1 MELLQHILCK
11 HQQGWKCKTE
21 WCWKQSG
28 TKMRLWT
35 NILLRLRFPVFNI
48 RIWGFYTLRSMV
60 DLFLVLIWCQND
72 CKCWHIS
79 TFQMWSFCWGLW
91 RRMWRRPRDLE
102 RKGYRIDKAVWHW
115 RSHRLR
121 EENNLEIKRGWNNI
135 GLWIIVPENPEFQKL
150 CFKNQLY
157 VEVEHRNKFRTK
169 FE

>member
-1 MELLQHILCK
+1 MCFEATKWKYFSTFLCK

-28 TKMRLWT
+28 TKKRLWT
-35 NILLRLRFPVFNI
+35 NILLRLRFPAFNI

-121 EENNLEIKRGWNNI
+121 EENNLEVKEVR
-135 GLWIIVPENPEFQKL
+135 IISAYEYLSRRIQNSRSYALKINFM
-150 CFKNQLY
+150 
-157 VEVEHRNKFRTK
+157 
-169 FE
+169 